1 MAVSTEE
8 NLVVIQRRYEELN
21 RHDLDA
27 AMTLLAPNFV
37 FYAPGA
43 TEATDARGWRRFFTM
58 YYRAFPDLRFVE
70 DQAFASGNNVALR
83 WTVHGTQ
90 QNEFLSVPPTGKQ
103 ITSLGIALFHVVDGK
118 IAAEWL
124 EFDQL
129 GLVQQLGV
137 ILVRGRL
144 ADG

>member
-1 MAVSTEE
+1 MSVEANMAI
-8 NLVVIQRRYEELN
+8 IQRRYQDLN

-43 TEATDARGWRRFFTM
+43 TEVTDASGWRRFFTM
-58 YYRAFPDLRFVE
+58 YYRAFPDLRFIE

-83 WTVHGTQ
+83 WTAHGTQ
-90 QNEFLSVPPTGKQ
+90 LNEFLSVPPTGKQ
-103 ITSLGIALFHVVDGK
+103 ITTLGIALFHIEGDK

-144 ADG
+144 ASS

>member
-1 MAVSTEE
+1 MSAEE
-8 NLVVIQRRYEELN
+8 NIAIIQHRYEELN
-21 RHDLDA
+21 RHDLNA

-43 TEATDARGWRRFFTM
+43 TEATDAGGWRRFFTT
-58 YYRAFPDLRFVE
+58 YYRAFPDLRFIE

-83 WTVHGTQ
+83 WTAHGTQ
-90 QNEFLSVPPTGKQ
+90 LNEFLSVPPTGKQ
-103 ITSLGIALFHVVDGK
+103 ITTLGIALFHIEGGK

-144 ADG
+144 ASG